1 MRVENVD
8 HHEDRELRRDRAAVL
23 QMLLDCQQQHLI
35 AEGIVIARTAGGKEN
50 RRGPLFLCSA
60 ECPQHLRRPS
70 ADGDADRR
78 TALIKQNRVHFHDVN
93 IGNCFNIH
101 ARKHKPQLHLLR
113 RKSRASQTVNIHPTL
128 RNVARGQIRFVGI
141 MNKKICYRP
150 FQGSERGI
158 DRFNNRNNRFFKVFH
173 GT

>member
-128 RNVARGQIRFVGI
+128 RSENMADAVNLRAVGERVAFIQQLLIRIQHLFDVIVRARQCG
-141 MNKKICYRP
+141 
-150 FQGSERGI
+150 
-158 DRFNNRNNRFFKVFH
+158 V
-173 GT
+173 